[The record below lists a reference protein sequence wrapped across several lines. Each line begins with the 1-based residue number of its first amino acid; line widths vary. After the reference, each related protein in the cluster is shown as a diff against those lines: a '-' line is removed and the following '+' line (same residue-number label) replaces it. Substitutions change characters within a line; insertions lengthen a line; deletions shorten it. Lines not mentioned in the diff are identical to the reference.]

1 MVCAKYKYDH
11 LLFCE
16 LNECAGNMNSCPEQL
31 AAGYALSFALARSPA
46 FHEDIGQTAE
56 FVLGQLRACM
66 HDASGYTTTI
76 FLFSASLL
84 EKVSHAEDVGGVI
97 CPGET
102 FVGFARNRGSD
113 RF

>member
-1 MVCAKYKYDH
+1 
-11 LLFCE
+11 
-16 LNECAGNMNSCPEQL
+16 
-31 AAGYALSFALARSPA
+31 
-46 FHEDIGQTAE
+46 
-56 FVLGQLRACM
+56 M